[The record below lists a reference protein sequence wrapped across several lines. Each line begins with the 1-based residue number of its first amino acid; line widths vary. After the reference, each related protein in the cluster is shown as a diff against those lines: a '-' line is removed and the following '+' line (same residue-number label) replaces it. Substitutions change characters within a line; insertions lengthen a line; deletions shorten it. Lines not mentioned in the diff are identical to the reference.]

1 MVGEIAA
8 KQLPTAQRSKGLIV
22 SDSKTKP
29 TQPLL
34 LTSGSHLA
42 RQALEVSASGGP
54 EGWKTGLRNAHTE
67 SDIRGETCRVV
78 EMRSPKNIGRRSGC
92 KLVRKCLRLRHGP
105 QGCRLPER
113 RRLPLQFAHGTRSAF
128 RGMRFLSR
136 NLSARG
142 SGEWLWSLAGK
153 AMWLKPVHAG
163 ERHCRDGAKQ
173 RGASLQRCVN

>member
-22 SDSKTKP
+22 SDSKTQP

-42 RQALEVSASGGP
+42 SQALEVSASGGP

-78 EMRSPKNIGRRSGC
+78 EMRSPKNIGKKRSGC

-128 RGMRFLSR
+128 RGMRFLFGARESGFGPWLER
-136 NLSARG
+136 LCGSNRSMLASATVAMEPS
-142 SGEWLWSLAGK
+142 SGGPLCSA
-153 AMWLKPVHAG
+153 A
-163 ERHCRDGAKQ
+163 
-173 RGASLQRCVN
+173 